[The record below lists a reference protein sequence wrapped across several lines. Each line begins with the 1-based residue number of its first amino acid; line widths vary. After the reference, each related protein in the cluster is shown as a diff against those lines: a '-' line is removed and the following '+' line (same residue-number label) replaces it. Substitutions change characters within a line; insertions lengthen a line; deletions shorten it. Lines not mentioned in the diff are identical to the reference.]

1 MTAKWYNV
9 CGGGQQL
16 ASRVVVP
23 KARVMKKYAIA
34 VEGDISDACC
44 KGAREADG

>member
-1 MTAKWYNV
+1 MTAEWYDV
-9 CGGGQQL
+9 CDGGRQL

-34 VEGDISDACC
+34 VEGDISDACR